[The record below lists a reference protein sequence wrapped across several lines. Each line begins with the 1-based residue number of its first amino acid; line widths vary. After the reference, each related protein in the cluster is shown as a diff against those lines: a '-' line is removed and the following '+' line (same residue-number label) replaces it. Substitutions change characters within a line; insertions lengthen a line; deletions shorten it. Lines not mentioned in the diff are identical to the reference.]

1 MELHTQSSGKGRKS
15 EDILPYNRLLEIASR
30 ALQDMVDA
38 ESMQADIYFQ
48 RTLELTEEERI
59 ILGVDDLRLF
69 K

>member
-1 MELHTQSSGKGRKS
+1 MELHTQSSGKGRKN

>member
-1 MELHTQSSGKGRKS
+1 MQDTGNGKS
-15 EDILPYNRLLEIASR
+15 EDIIPYSRLLDIASR

-48 RTLELTEEERI
+48 RILELTEEERI
-59 ILGVDDLRLF
+59 VLGVDDLRLF

>member
-1 MELHTQSSGKGRKS
+1 MQGTGNRKS
-15 EDILPYNRLLEIASR
+15 EDIIPYSRLLDIASR

-48 RTLELTEEERI
+48 RILELTEEERI
-59 ILGVDDLRLF
+59 VLDVDDLRLF

>member
-1 MELHTQSSGKGRKS
+1 MELHTQSSGKGQKN